1 MRTIIILDA
10 ESMPAEKTRGHSRAF
25 ADASMV
31 LTASGR
37 ILKSANGWA
46 DYTVDMEKLNS
57 VLNGEK
63 RVRKTKGDKS

>member
-1 MRTIIILDA
+1 MRTIIILDG
-10 ESMPAEKTRGHSRAF
+10 EDPPAAPRGRPVVMAQ
-25 ADASMV
+25 ASMV

-46 DYTVDMEKLNS
+46 DYTVDMDKLNS

-63 RVRKTKGDKS
+63 RVRKAKSEGA

>member
-1 MRTIIILDA
+1 MRTIIILNGETPPEA
-10 ESMPAEKTRGHSRAF
+10 ARGRSAVM
-25 ADASMV
+25 ANASMV

-46 DYTVDMEKLNS
+46 DYTVDMDKLNS

-63 RVRKTKGDKS
+63 RVRKAKAATP